1 MSSLNKL
8 GVFDLSKPFVLRDGW
23 ASFISSILQQTH
35 ELSTNAS
42 DASSIE
48 RAIASIIPGNQLQDV
63 METLTW

>member
-23 ASFISSILQQTH
+23 ASFIPSVLQQTH
-35 ELSTNAS
+35 DLSTNAN

-48 RAIASIIPGNQLQDV
+48 RAISSIIPGDQIQDV
-63 METLTW
+63 MEALTW